1 MDGCSIF
8 GRSDLEATSFVR
20 RGPALISRRRY
31 LRWFGL
37 VSLVG
42 VIVTAVIRVDE
53 LTSLWC
59 VYVAIVSVLILEHFR
74 RQRASAALARSDP
87 AWSS

>member
-1 MDGCSIF
+1 MK
-8 GRSDLEATSFVR
+8 EAYILYSAPTPVIAIITR
-20 RGPALISRRRY
+20 D

-42 VIVTAVIRVDE
+42 VIVTAVVRVDE
-53 LTSLWC
+53 LTSLRC

-74 RQRASAALARSDP
+74 RQRASDVHAISGP